1 VKTVLA
7 VAVGGAL
14 GSVLRYGVTSVARYV
29 SPDFPIG
36 TLAVNVVGSF
46 AMGLLAVLFA
56 ARFADQDTMRLFLLT
71 GILGGFTTFS
81 AFSLDAL
88 SLSQDGRM
96 GAALV
101 YVASSVILSLLA
113 VIAGYAALKLF
124 Q

>member
-46 AMGLLAVLFA
+46 AMGLLAALLA
-56 ARFADQDTMRLFLLT
+56 ARFADQDTMQLFLLT

-88 SLSQDGRM
+88 TLSQEGRI

-113 VIAGYAALKLF
+113 VLAGYAALKLF

>member
-7 VAVGGAL
+7 VAAGGAL